1 MSEAFNRV
9 TDTLDMHGSKSAN
22 RRQNSA
28 VYQCPAH
35 EDGRPSLSVTD
46 KGDKVMLHC
55 FAGCHTDDVV
65 AALGLQLSDLFD
77 GELDAFENRGQLVRS
92 YLYER
97 PNGDP
102 WFYVDRFYPKTFRQ
116 RLPDVEPVRSLAD
129 RDEASR
135 LGLRGRPPVI
145 YHAPRVHRALQK
157 GDAVIW
163 WLDGEKDVETAER
176 HGLVATCPPGFAKW
190 DPKYAE
196 FLRGAK
202 EIVMVVDQDKEK
214 PDGRLGAG
222 QANAVT
228 ARQGFR
234 SVGIKVRVVAPAFG
248 KDLTNHFDA
257 DYGVDDFVPE
267 PTIFVRP
274 RGMSADALMQEEFEP
289 VEYAVEG
296 ILPPGLTICAGSP
309 KAGKSWV
316 ALDLCLA
323 VAAGGPALSEIPT
336 AQGSAIYLA
345 REDSYRRLQSRINLL
360 MGGDMSSVPKGL
372 ELVPAEQE
380 WPGGE
385 EGLANLTE
393 WVEEVRNPRLVVVDT
408 LAKLEPEMGEGNRNT
423 GAYAGNY
430 SMMARYKA
438 WADRHNV
445 SVLVIHH
452 DRKGAAGVKEAT
464 GMESDP
470 FTRISGTRGL
480 TGAADTLWFL
490 ESVRGKREG
499 MLYVTGRDVA
509 EQGIELHKIG
519 PMWQALYRPEMPH

>member
-9 TDTLDMHGSKSAN
+9 TDALDMSGSKSAN
-22 RRQNSA
+22 RRQNQA

-77 GELDAFENRGQLVRS
+77 GELDRFENAGQLVRS

-97 PNGDP
+97 ANGDP

-116 RLPDVEPVRSLAD
+116 RLPDVEPVRSLSD
-129 RDEASR
+129 REDWKR
-135 LGLRGRPPVI
+135 LGIRGRPPI
-145 YHAPRVHRALQK
+145 FYHAPAVMRAIQK
-157 GDAVIW
+157 GGAVIW

-176 HGLVATCPPGFAKW
+176 NGLVATCPPGFAKW
-190 DPKYAE
+190 DPKYADA
-196 FLRGAK
+196 LKGAEK
-202 EIVMVVDQDKEK
+202 IIMVVDQDKEK
-214 PDGRLGAG
+214 PNGTLGSG
-222 QANAVT
+222 QSTAIV

-234 SVGIKVRVVAPAFG
+234 SVGLKVEVVAPAFG
-248 KDLTNHFDA
+248 KDLTDHFNA
-257 DYGVDDFVPE
+257 DYGKDDFVPE
-267 PTIFVRP
+267 PSIYIRP
-274 RGMSADALMQEEFEP
+274 RGMKADDLMTKEFEP
-289 VEYAVEG
+289 VRFAVEG
-296 ILPPGLTICAGSP
+296 ILPSGLSIMAGSP
-309 KAGKSWV
+309 KVGKSWV
-316 ALDLCLA
+316 ALDICLA
-323 VAAGGPALSEIPT
+323 VAGGGPALSEIAT
-336 AQGSAIYLA
+336 MQGSAIYLA
-345 REDSYRRLQSRINLL
+345 REDTYRRLQSRIALL
-360 MGGDMSSVPKGL
+360 MGGDMSAVPKAL

-380 WPGGE
+380 WVGGE

-393 WVEEVRNPRLVVVDT
+393 WAEEVGDPRLVVVDT
-408 LAKLEPEMGEGNRNT
+408 LAKVEPEMGEGNRNT

-438 WADRHNV
+438 WADQHNV
-445 SVLVIHH
+445 AVLMVHH
-452 DRKGAAGVKEAT
+452 DRKGAAGTKEAQ

-490 ESVRGKREG
+490 EAIRGKKEG
-499 MLYVTGRDVA
+499 ALHVTGRDIA
-509 EQGIELHKIG
+509 EQSIEMMKMG
-519 PMWQALYRPEMPH
+519 PMWQAMYAPEAAL